1 MPDLITHFEKYIQKD
16 EFDKIS
22 KKVLV
27 KFFII
32 FIDFFNKQG
41 YQIIYRGKK
50 WVSSQNIKTINTKTR
65 L

>member
-1 MPDLITHFEKYIQKD
+1 MPDLISHFEKYVENK
-16 EFDKIS
+16 ELEKIN
-22 KKVLV
+22 KRILI

-41 YQIIYRGKK
+41 YQIVYRGKK
-50 WVSSQNIKTINTKTR
+50 WGLSQNTKTINTKTR